1 MSRRTRIPKI
11 TRSSKTLKMCL
22 MKLAVIRPGHSRT
35 RYLIPPGIGG
45 RYKFVMHVL
54 GVIPPE
60 THLSLAETEV
70 RSQCLV
76 SGIIAVQESTVSTM
90 LLLVK
95 TFSTL
100 GKIATHVDL
109 FLIIFL
115 PQKLSEGSKL
125 SCGES
130 CIMRKLAFVP
140 ILAAWLR
147 VILQMNLVHEAGRQ
161 GFLLINT

>member
-1 MSRRTRIPKI
+1 M
-11 TRSSKTLKMCL
+11 
-22 MKLAVIRPGHSRT
+22 
-35 RYLIPPGIGG
+35 
-45 RYKFVMHVL
+45 
-54 GVIPPE
+54 
-60 THLSLAETEV
+60 
-70 RSQCLV
+70 

-100 GKIATHVDL
+100 GKIATHIDL

-147 VILQMNLVHEAGRQ
+147 VILQVNLVHEAGGQ